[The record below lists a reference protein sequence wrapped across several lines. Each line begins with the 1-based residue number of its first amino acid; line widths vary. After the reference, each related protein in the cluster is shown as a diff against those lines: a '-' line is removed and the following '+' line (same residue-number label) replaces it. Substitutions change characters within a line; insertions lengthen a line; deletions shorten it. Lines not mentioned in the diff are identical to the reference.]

1 VFILILIAAPAVFA
15 LSGAALMAAPRLRRA
30 GAEAGLAHA
39 PASPRPHAVP
49 DRRAAEPPYVPETTV
64 SVVIPTL
71 NEEGSLLWVLEHLP
85 EWVTE
90 VVLVDGLSTDA
101 TRVLARRARPDVVV
115 VHQFRRGKGAA
126 LRAGFAAATG
136 EVVVMIDAD
145 GSTDP
150 REMDRFVRALEDGA
164 DFVKGSRHMDG
175 GGSADLTVV
184 RSWGNRALVGVAN
197 ALYGSTFS
205 DLCYGYCAFWR
216 RHVDALGVTA
226 EGFEIETQLV
236 LGAVKAGLEM
246 REVPSYELVRR
257 AGTSNLNAVRDGL
270 RIIHTMLSHDLRRDA
285 AAANFSLRSVELP
298 VWRADAVPEEGER
311 RRIDRRLHDRDTSG
325 YAGPERR
332 QQERRDTI
340 GTVVAFR
347 VVYDGSLRGRLH
359 ARRARH
365 TAAPAYAVDSRR
377 TTSGAS
383 SDA

>member
-1 VFILILIAAPAVFA
+1 M
-15 LSGAALMAAPRLRRA
+15 GA
-30 GAEAGLAHA
+30 
-39 PASPRPHAVP
+39 
-49 DRRAAEPPYVPETTV
+49 
-64 SVVIPTL
+64 
-71 NEEGSLLWVLEHLP
+71 EHLP

-150 REMDRFVRALEDGA
+150 REMDRFVRRPRGRRRLRQGLAPHGRRRLRRPHARCAPGA
-164 DFVKGSRHMDG
+164 TACWSV
-175 GGSADLTVV
+175 
-184 RSWGNRALVGVAN
+184 VAN
-197 ALYGSTFS
+197 ILYGSTFS

-257 AGTSNLNAVRDGL
+257 AGTSNLNAMRDGL
-270 RIIHTMLSHDLRRDA
+270 RIIHTMLSRDLRRNA
-285 AAANFSLRSVELP
+285 TAANFSLRSVELP
-298 VWRADAVPEEGER
+298 VWRSDEVPEEGER

-325 YAGPERR
+325 YGGPERR
-332 QQERRDTI
+332 AAGAPRHDRDRRRLPRGLRRLAARASERPAR
-340 GTVVAFR
+340 AARRRPR
-347 VVYDGSLRGRLH
+347 VRGRL
-359 ARRARH
+359 AQ
-365 TAAPAYAVDSRR
+365 TSTSR
-377 TTSGAS
+377 

>member
-1 VFILILIAAPAVFA
+1 
-15 LSGAALMAAPRLRRA
+15 M
-30 GAEAGLAHA
+30 
-39 PASPRPHAVP
+39 
-49 DRRAAEPPYVPETTV
+49 PETTV

-164 DFVKGSRHMDG
+164 DFVKGSRHMNG
-175 GGSADLTVV
+175 GGSADLTHV
-184 RSWGNRALVGVAN
+184 RSWGNRVLVGVAN
-197 ALYGSTFS
+197 VLYGSTFS

-257 AGTSNLNAVRDGL
+257 AGTSNLNAMRDGL
-270 RIIHTMLSHDLRRDA
+270 RIVHTMLSRDLRRNA
-285 AAANFSLRSVELP
+285 TAANFSLRSVELP
-298 VWRADAVPEEGER
+298 VWRADEIPEEGER

-325 YAGPERR
+325 YTGPERR
-332 QQERRDTI
+332 EQERRATI
-340 GTVVAFR
+340 GTVVAYR
-347 VVYDGSLRGRLH
+347 VVYDGSLRGRLS

-365 TAAPAYAVDSRR
+365 TAAPVYAVDSRR
-377 TTSGAS
+377 TNAGH